1 MNSRDS
7 DKTNPMRTYVDFL
20 FSRSAFGDF
29 FVSMIVKFFG
39 FVTLKKLKKA
49 ENNYLGQIY
58 QKMIGMPYKLNFYL
72 NIDEKEI

>member
-39 FVTLKKLKKA
+39 FVTLKKLKKGT
-49 ENNYLGQIY
+49 LTS
-58 QKMIGMPYKLNFYL
+58 IGF
-72 NIDEKEI
+72 E